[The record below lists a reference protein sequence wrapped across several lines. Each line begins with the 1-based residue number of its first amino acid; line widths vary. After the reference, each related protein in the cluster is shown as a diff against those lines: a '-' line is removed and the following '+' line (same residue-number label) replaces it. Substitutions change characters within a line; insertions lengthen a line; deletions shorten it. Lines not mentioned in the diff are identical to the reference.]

1 MTETSANIQRL
12 VARHPF
18 PGADPAGLQE
28 LLHQG
33 DEKYLQEHTVLCG
46 EGQPSDSMYVLLD
59 GQIEVTRKDN
69 SGQPRVL
76 TVLHA
81 PALVGHMGLI
91 DGSNRSATCRAKTD
105 LRVIQ
110 FTRARYHDFVEDQ
123 SRLGAT
129 LRRLL
134 CSSLSGQ
141 LTGGN
146 ARVHALLSEIAPSEV
161 TDKMGHADDITREDL
176 RQAAGV
182 LEGWKVD
189 TAGAAEVESVETEE
203 SAQKECTKG
212 KTQRE
217 REREKCEKR
226 TWSYSVRSLFLLFL
240 SLTTTTRLFP
250 ANR

>member
-28 LLHQG
+28 LLHRG
-33 DEKYLQEHTVLCG
+33 DEKFLTASTLLCG
-46 EGQPSDSMYVLLD
+46 EGQPSDAMYVLLD
-59 GQIEVTRKDN
+59 GQIEVTRKDAT
-69 SGQPRVL
+69 GQPRAL

-81 PALVGHMGLI
+81 PALLGHMGLI

-105 LRVIQ
+105 VRVIQ
-110 FTRARYHDFVEDQ
+110 FTRTRYHDLVEDR

-161 TDKMGHADDITREDL
+161 TDKMEHQDDITREDL

-182 LEGWKVD
+182 LEGWKID
-189 TAGAAEVESVETEE
+189 TAGVDEVQVVETED
-203 SAQKECTKG
+203 TKRARAHYARR
-212 KTQRE
+212 KT
-217 REREKCEKR
+217 
-226 TWSYSVRSLFLLFL
+226 
-240 SLTTTTRLFP
+240 
-250 ANR
+250 